1 MTSRPIE
8 SGPRGSVATCLW
20 AYVQSTRPMS
30 SLVPGALS
38 CAVVFVK
45 AGPSLRG
52 ILAGLAICTLTAFGF
67 QVNDLLDFRKDQVAG
82 VKRPIA
88 TGMVS
93 RSGATLFAFALLLV
107 TFALSVWVGPGG
119 KLLAVLAL
127 ALVLYTPTA
136 RKLPLIKGLYVAG
149 LCLAPLYYG
158 SIVSSAQYAWHSYAF
173 LAVFIVG
180 RETLMDSN
188 EMRGDRSAGM
198 VTVAV
203 LFGETCTKWAGVWA
217 MALSMAVFVAVS
229 GGGMARVSAVI
240 GLVSLLLVFMW
251 PRLDDAK
258 RIELSRIPMLAGVV
272 TIACG

>member
-1 MTSRPIE
+1 M
-8 SGPRGSVATCLW
+8 
-20 AYVQSTRPMS
+20 
-30 SLVPGALS
+30 
-38 CAVVFVK
+38 
-45 AGPSLRG
+45 
-52 ILAGLAICTLTAFGF
+52 
-67 QVNDLLDFRKDQVAG
+67 
-82 VKRPIA
+82 
-88 TGMVS
+88 
-93 RSGATLFAFALLLV
+93 
-107 TFALSVWVGPGG
+107 
-119 KLLAVLAL
+119 
-127 ALVLYTPTA
+127 
-136 RKLPLIKGLYVAG
+136 
-149 LCLAPLYYG
+149 APLYYG